1 MQHSMQPL
9 LDRPSLYTRHE
20 PLEVHQPVQE
30 GPLDTGF
37 APQEDPDVLTVLVEL
52 RLEELDEPARL
63 KLKIHKERTVEDLAS
78 RVGVWLEEE
87 AARLPRFEGF
97 LLLYKSRMLSP
108 ESSLED
114 AGIEHHG
121 ARIFVQLEADT
132 SEAAAEPDPQPQ
144 PIQLEPPRP
153 SDRFTDAGSQQD
165 SMAVS
170 AE

>member
-1 MQHSMQPL
+1 MPPQRSTQAEGPLFQGADEAEGSIQPSLQPL
-9 LDRPSLYTRHE
+9 LDRPSLYTRQE
-20 PLEVHQPVQE
+20 PPEVQQPVQE

-37 APQEDPDVLTVLVEL
+37 APREDPDVLTVLVEL

-63 KLKIHKERTVEDLAS
+63 ELKIHKEHTVEDLAS

-114 AGIEHHG
+114 AGIGHHG
-121 ARIFVQLEADT
+121 ARIFVQLEADS
-132 SEAAAEPDPQPQ
+132 SEAPVEPALQPQ
-144 PIQLEPPRP
+144 PI
-153 SDRFTDAGSQQD
+153 
-165 SMAVS
+165 
-170 AE
+170 